1 MKRPLFAA
9 CGGRLPGAAV
19 IGILRGFRREG
30 LRLPVNEA
38 AGYGE
43 PRTKEDIGIN
53 EDVHGE
59 AGRG

>member
-1 MKRPLFAA
+1 MNRPLSAV
-9 CGGRLPGAAV
+9 CGGRLPGAAG

-30 LRLPVNEA
+30 SRLPVNEA
-38 AGYGE
+38 AGHDE

>member
-1 MKRPLFAA
+1 M
-9 CGGRLPGAAV
+9 PGAAG

-30 LRLPVNEA
+30 SRLPVNEA
-38 AGYGE
+38 AGHDE
-43 PRTKEDIGIN
+43 PQTKEDIGIN